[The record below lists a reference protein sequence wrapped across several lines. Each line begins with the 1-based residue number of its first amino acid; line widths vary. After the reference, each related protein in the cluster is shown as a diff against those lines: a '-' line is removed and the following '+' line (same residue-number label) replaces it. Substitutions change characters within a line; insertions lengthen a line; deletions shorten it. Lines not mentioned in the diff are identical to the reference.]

1 MDSSARAEMLL
12 AELHLGRLDRSPLV
26 RTALGKG
33 DAPPYWPLDSESDR
47 GQRRSLLQ
55 QEAERLEDLDQ
66 RGLSPRERLHI
77 RAAARLVANELEALD
92 WADHEPLLSRT
103 RGLHVAGPQLLRDL
117 PNPLTEAELRVDF
130 ARLSQLGPA
139 LRQVAAQLNLRRD
152 LGTLPPR
159 RVIERARATIT
170 SLLRGAPFDQ
180 AVATIQDPMAP
191 SDGLL
196 LAELRRRMD
205 SIDQPS
211 DADRRA
217 WMREATRVLSEDVGP
232 AYRALDLTLEELA
245 PGAPIEVGCWARSR
259 GRSWYAT
266 RVARATDM
274 DLEPADLHGFGLRE
288 VARLRDE
295 LRQLQKQLGSE
306 NSLERFL
313 DVLRQDERLSLPAD
327 GAGRAALVED
337 VTRWSGA
344 AAKLLPD
351 MLTPPLNVRLE
362 VRICPAPLVPVR
374 TPIRWIPATRGTSYD
389 GVLCVETSGWDPIP
403 RWIGPAWTSAAGLPG
418 EALRQRY
425 LAQTRTLPDLLR
437 YADAPALQ
445 AGWGLF
451 AARQAESM
459 GLISSPYDKVGRLVF
474 ELWHASLLVADTGLH
489 ALRWS
494 RLDAVDYL
502 YSGTSFPREV
512 CNDAV
517 MHIVEEPG
525 EVCAATAGL
534 RVLLDLERQAKDS
547 LGDNYSSA
555 AFHAAVLAAGPLPM
569 DLVAEA
575 VELGLRG
582 R

>member
-1 MDSSARAEMLL
+1 MLL

-26 RTALGKG
+26 RTALGQG

-47 GQRRSLLQ
+47 TQRRRLLE
-55 QEAERLEDLDQ
+55 QEAQRLEDLDQ
-66 RGLSPRERLHI
+66 RGLRPRARLHI
-77 RAAARLVANELEALD
+77 RAAVRLVEQELEALE
-92 WADHEPLLSRT
+92 WADHEPLLARRS
-103 RGLHVAGPQLLRDL
+103 GLHIAGPQLLRDL
-117 PNPLTEAELRVDF
+117 PDPRSEPELRIDF

-139 LRQVAAQLNLRRD
+139 LRRIAERLETRRD

-159 RVIERARATIT
+159 RVIERARTTIS

-180 AVATIQDPMAP
+180 PVAAISDPMDP

-205 SIDQPS
+205 GIELGT

-259 GRSWYAT
+259 GRSWYAS

-274 DLEPADLHGFGLRE
+274 DLAPEDLHGFGLRE

-313 DVLRQDERLSLPAD
+313 DVLREDRRLSLPAD
-327 GAGRAALVED
+327 GSGRAALVED

-344 AAKLLPD
+344 AAELLPE
-351 MLTPPLNVRLE
+351 MLTPALDVRLE
-362 VRICPAPLVPVR
+362 VRICPPPLVPVDA
-374 TPIRWIPATRGTSYD
+374 PIRWIPPTRGTSYD
-389 GVLCVETSGWDPIP
+389 GVLCVQTTGWDPIP

-425 LAQTRTLPDLLR
+425 LAETSALPDLLR
-437 YADAPALQ
+437 YASAPALEG
-445 AGWGLF
+445 GWGLF
-451 AARQAESM
+451 AAREAESM
-459 GLISSPYDKVGRLVF
+459 GLIASPYDKVGRLVF

-489 ALRWS
+489 ALRWT

-502 YSGTSFPREV
+502 FAGTSFPREV

-525 EVCAATAGL
+525 AACAPTAGL
-534 RVLLDLERQAKDS
+534 SVLLDLEREAMDS